1 MLFGFSFVLKV
12 LIPIFNHIG
21 KLALLHKP
29 LIRLM
34 WLLNEHIIEWLK
46 IHVDTLWC
54 FILLFLDSWRHSRP
68 SQQLMNILIYEH
80 DALLILTILLFN
92 FFHKL
97 VDLLPIEIIHVFRP
111 NFNPCV
117 FPICKLKIIIGF
129 FLIWK
134 PILFIK
140 SKLLL
145 ENSFNIII

>member
-1 MLFGFSFVLKV
+1 
-12 LIPIFNHIG
+12 
-21 KLALLHKP
+21 
-29 LIRLM
+29 
-34 WLLNEHIIEWLK
+34 
-46 IHVDTLWC
+46 
-54 FILLFLDSWRHSRP
+54 
-68 SQQLMNILIYEH
+68 MNILINEH
-80 DALLILTILLFN
+80 DALLILTIFFFN

-117 FPICKLKIIIGF
+117 FPICKLKIIVGF

-145 ENSFNIII
+145 ENSLDIII